1 MMSSSPRLAEREHRR
16 IDIMTRRLRLAW
28 PGIALAI
35 LLASIS
41 SPATAAAAARR
52 GPQPPRGAAVPGR
65 ADPSPSAAAGAS
77 QPASPGPQI
86 LTGPGGEKVL
96 AFEFFG
102 ADIDHVLRLM
112 SEAAGVNIVKS
123 DKVTGPLTV
132 ISPEKVSVEE
142 AFQILNE
149 VLAVRGFTMV
159 RTASGNYKVVERADA
174 MQLPLPLRVG
184 ARPEDVP
191 AGEDLITQVIPL
203 KSLNAMDVAN
213 EMGEML
219 SDFARVIPTSTNS
232 LIVTDTA
239 GNVQQALRIIA
250 EMENE
255 LSGGPRVFPLYH
267 YDVEEM
273 ADLVDTFILGRG
285 GAAGVAARR
294 PFERRVTPG
303 RPTTPVR
310 TPARVVAAG
319 VPGAALVGPEFCYP
333 DQRTNS
339 LVVLATPLHQKQI
352 EDLIAQLDRPISL
365 RDTYL
370 VYPVQNLRASELGAL
385 VAPLVGAQLTDAT
398 PGSLTSAQGGAA
410 TSAAGRT
417 TSPFRATQRG
427 LAAGGTRVGARNAA
441 PVRTQSRGA
450 LEVEP
455 LAGPGEGGST
465 GDVLRVA
472 QAPQGMAGPPVGP
485 GGVVQ
490 VPPQPG
496 LPVVGPPVFIVE
508 EPAQVAAGT
517 EALIVADDN
526 SNVLLISAPP
536 EELDLIQQM
545 LEKLDVLPPQVHVR
559 AIIAEVGLTR
569 DTSLGFQWSRLPLLE
584 PYGGQF
590 TGEFTTDF
598 GLGPAAAAEGE
609 EQPTALG
616 LFGQISG
623 ADFDGVLKA
632 LTTDTNVHILA
643 TPSIFTANNA
653 QANINVS
660 KSIPFPRSTVEY
672 QIGSGATSTQVDY
685 QPVGIVVNVTP
696 RVTQGNMVRMEV
708 AVESNELGESIDV
721 AGQGY
726 PTTNQR
732 TATATLTVKDG
743 HTIVLGGLMR
753 DTVRRS
759 AYKVPLLGDIPLVG
773 ALFRSSNT
781 KREKSELLVFLTPH
795 VVRTPTDAA
804 ELSEREKAR
813 LPEVPRSLQPP
824 ADGSATPGTE
834 GVGQR

>member
-1 MMSSSPRLAEREHRR
+1 
-16 IDIMTRRLRLAW
+16 MTRRLRSAW

-35 LLASIS
+35 LLACTSP
-41 SPATAAAAARR
+41 PATAGGRR
-52 GPQPPRGAAVPGR
+52 NPVPQRGGAAPGR
-65 ADPSPSAAAGAS
+65 ADPSPPVAASAS
-77 QPASPGPQI
+77 QPASSGPQI

-191 AGEDLITQVIPL
+191 ASEDLITQVIPL
-203 KSLNAMDVAN
+203 RSLSAMAVAN
-213 EMGEML
+213 EIGELL

-255 LSGGPRVFPLYH
+255 LSGGPRVLQLYH
-267 YDVEEM
+267 YGVEQM

-285 GAAGVAARR
+285 GAVRGAAQR
-294 PFERRVTPG
+294 PWERRVMGARQATPT
-303 RPTTPVR
+303 R
-310 TPARVVAAG
+310 AVATG
-319 VPGAALVGPEFCYP
+319 VPGAASVGPEFCYP
-333 DQRTNS
+333 DTRTNS
-339 LVVLATPLHQKQI
+339 LIVLATPLHQKQI

-398 PGSLTSAQGGAA
+398 PGSLTSGQSGTASSPA
-410 TSAAGRT
+410 RT
-417 TSPFRATQRG
+417 TSPFRGTQG
-427 LAAGGTRVGARNAA
+427 GGAAGGTRVGARNAA
-441 PVRTQSRGA
+441 PVRAQSGGV

-455 LAGPGEGGST
+455 LAGSGEGGST

-472 QAPQGMAGPPVGP
+472 QAPEGMPGPPVGP

-490 VPPQPG
+490 VLPQPG
-496 LPVVGPPVFIVE
+496 LPVVGPPVYLVE

-536 EELDLIQQM
+536 EQIDLIQQM
-545 LEKLDVLPPQVHVR
+545 LEKLDVLPPQVHIR
-559 AIIAEVGLTR
+559 AIIAEVSLTR

-590 TGEFTTDF
+590 TADLTTDF
-598 GLGPAAAAEGE
+598 GLGPAAPAEGE
-609 EQPTALG
+609 PQPTALG

-632 LTTDTNVHILA
+632 LTTDSNIHILA
-643 TPSIFTANNA
+643 TPSIFTANNTKA
-653 QANINVS
+653 KIDVS
-660 KSIPFPRSTVEY
+660 KSIPFPRSTTEY
-672 QIGSGATSTQVDY
+672 QTGLGATSTYVDY
-685 QPVGIVVNVTP
+685 QSVGIVVVVTP
-696 RVTQGNMVRMEV
+696 RVTQGDMVRMEV
-708 AVESNELGESIDV
+708 DVQSNELGDSIDV

-732 TATATLTVKDG
+732 QANATLTVKDG
-743 HTIVLGGLMR
+743 YTIVLGGLMR

-759 AYKVPLLGDIPLVG
+759 AYKVPLLGDIPLLG

-795 VVRTPTDAA
+795 VVRTPTGAA
-804 ELSEREKAR
+804 QLTESEKAR
-813 LPEVPRSLQPP
+813 LPEVPRSLRPP
-824 ADGSATPGTE
+824 ADGSATPDTE

>member
-1 MMSSSPRLAEREHRR
+1 V
-16 IDIMTRRLRLAW
+16 
-28 PGIALAI
+28 
-35 LLASIS
+35 
-41 SPATAAAAARR
+41 
-52 GPQPPRGAAVPGR
+52 PPRGGAASGR
-65 ADPSPSAAAGAS
+65 ANATPPAAASGTQAAS
-77 QPASPGPQI
+77 SGPQI
-86 LTGPGGEKVL
+86 VTGPGGEKAL

-132 ISPEKVSVEE
+132 ISPEEVSVEE

-184 ARPEDVP
+184 GRPEDVP
-191 AGEDLITQVIPL
+191 ASEGLITQVIPL
-203 KSLNAMDVAN
+203 RSLSAMDVAN
-213 EMGEML
+213 EIGQLL

-255 LSGGPRVFPLYH
+255 LSGGPRVIQLYH
-267 YDVEEM
+267 YDVQEM

-285 GAAGVAARR
+285 GAGGAAARR
-294 PFERRVTPG
+294 PWERRVTAA
-303 RPTTPVR
+303 RQPTAVR
-310 TPARVVAAG
+310 TPTRVAAAG
-319 VPGAALVGPEFCYP
+319 MPGAASLGPEFCYP
-333 DQRTNS
+333 DTRTNS
-339 LVVLATPLHQKQI
+339 LIVLATPLHQKQI

-370 VYPVQNLRASELGAL
+370 VYPVQNLLASELGAL
-385 VAPLVGAQLTDAT
+385 VAPLVGATLTNAT
-398 PGSLTSAQGGAA
+398 PGSLTAAQGGAA
-410 TSAAGRT
+410 ASSAGART
-417 TSPFRATQRG
+417 TSPFRGPQTTS
-427 LAAGGTRVGARNAA
+427 AARVGARDAV
-441 PVRTQSRGA
+441 PLRGQSRGA

-455 LAGPGEGGST
+455 LAGSGEGGST

-472 QAPQGMAGPPVGP
+472 QAPEGMPGPPVGP

-490 VPPQPG
+490 VLPQPG
-496 LPVVGPPVFIVE
+496 LPVVGPPVYLIE
-508 EPAQVAAGT
+508 ESAQVAAGT
-517 EALIVADDN
+517 KALIVADDN

-545 LEKLDVLPPQVHVR
+545 LEKLDVLPPQVHIR
-559 AIIAEVGLTR
+559 AIIAEVSMTR
-569 DTSLGFQWSRLPLLE
+569 DTSLGFQWNRLPLLQ
-584 PYGGQF
+584 PYGG
-590 TGEFTTDF
+590 EFAADLTTDF
-598 GLGPAAAAEGE
+598 GLAPAAPVEG

-632 LTTDTNVHILA
+632 LTTDSNIHILA
-643 TPSIFTANNA
+643 TPSIFTANNVLA
-653 QANINVS
+653 SINVS
-660 KSIPFPRSTVEY
+660 KKIPFPSSTTEY
-672 QIGSGATSTQVDY
+672 QTGLGATSTRVDY
-685 QPVGIVVNVTP
+685 GDVGIVVRVTP
-696 RVTQGNMVRMEV
+696 RVTQGDVVRMEISV
-708 AVESNELGESIDV
+708 SSDELGDTIDV

-732 TATATLTVKDG
+732 AANATLNVQSGYTV
-743 HTIVLGGLMR
+743 VLGGLMR

-781 KREKSELLVFLTPH
+781 KREKSELLVFLTPD

-804 ELSEREKAR
+804 QLSDREKAR

-824 ADGSATPGTE
+824 SDGSATPDTD

>member
-1 MMSSSPRLAEREHRR
+1 M
-16 IDIMTRRLRLAW
+16 
-28 PGIALAI
+28 
-35 LLASIS
+35 
-41 SPATAAAAARR
+41 
-52 GPQPPRGAAVPGR
+52 PPRDGAAPGR
-65 ADPSPSAAAGAS
+65 ANATPPAAAGAT
-77 QPASPGPQI
+77 QAASSGPLI
-86 LTGPGGEKVL
+86 VTGPGGEKAL

-132 ISPEKVSVEE
+132 ISPEEVSVEE

-184 ARPEDVP
+184 GRPEDVP
-191 AGEDLITQVIPL
+191 ASEGLITQVIPL
-203 KSLNAMDVAN
+203 RSLDARDVAD
-213 EMGEML
+213 EIGQLL

-255 LSGGPRVFPLYH
+255 LSGGPRVIQLYH
-267 YDVEEM
+267 YDVQQM

-285 GAAGVAARR
+285 GAAGGAARR
-294 PFERRVTPG
+294 PWERRVTAA
-303 RPTTPVR
+303 RQSTAVR
-310 TPARVVAAG
+310 TPTRVAAAG
-319 VPGAALVGPEFCYP
+319 MAGAAAVGPEFCYP
-333 DQRTNS
+333 DTRTNS
-339 LVVLATPLHQKQI
+339 LIVLATPLHQKQI

-370 VYPVQNLRASELGAL
+370 VYPVQNLLASELGAL
-385 VAPLVGAQLTDAT
+385 VAPLVGAQLTNAT
-398 PGSLTSAQGGAA
+398 PGSLAAGQSGAA
-410 TSAAGRT
+410 SSGAGRT
-417 TSPFRATQRG
+417 ASPFGAAQRSG
-427 LAAGGTRVGARNAA
+427 VAGGTRVGARNAA
-441 PVRTQSRGA
+441 PVRAQSLGT

-465 GDVLRVA
+465 GDVLRLA
-472 QAPQGMAGPPVGP
+472 QAPGAMAGQPVGP
-485 GGVVQ
+485 GGVLQ
-490 VPPQPG
+490 IPPQPG
-496 LPVVGPPVFIVE
+496 LPTGEPPIFIVQ
-508 EPAQVAAGT
+508 EPAQAAAAA
-517 EALIVADDN
+517 EALIVTDDN

-545 LEKLDVLPPQVHVR
+545 LEKLDVLPPQVHIR
-559 AIIAEVGLTR
+559 AIIAEVLMTR

-584 PYGGQF
+584 PYGGKF
-590 TGEFTTDF
+590 TADLTTDF
-598 GLGPAAAAEGE
+598 GLGPAAPAEGE
-609 EQPTALG
+609 QQATALG

-632 LTTDTNVHILA
+632 LTTDSNAHILA
-643 TPSIFTANNA
+643 TPSIFTANNVLA
-653 QANINVS
+653 TINVS
-660 KSIPFPRSTVEY
+660 KTIPFPTSTTEY
-672 QIGSGATSTQVDY
+672 QTGLGATSTRVNYAD
-685 QPVGIVVNVTP
+685 VGIVVTVTP
-696 RVTQGNMVRMEV
+696 RVTQGDLVRMEITV
-708 AVESNELGESIDV
+708 SSDELGDSIDV

-726 PTTNQR
+726 PTTNKR
-732 TATATLTVKDG
+732 TANATLNIQSGYTV
-743 HTIVLGGLMR
+743 VLGGLMR

-759 AYKVPLLGDIPLVG
+759 AVKVPILGDIPLVG

-804 ELSEREKAR
+804 QLTDRQKAR
-813 LPEVPRSLQPP
+813 LPEIPRSLQPP
-824 ADGSATPGTE
+824 ADGSAPLDTE